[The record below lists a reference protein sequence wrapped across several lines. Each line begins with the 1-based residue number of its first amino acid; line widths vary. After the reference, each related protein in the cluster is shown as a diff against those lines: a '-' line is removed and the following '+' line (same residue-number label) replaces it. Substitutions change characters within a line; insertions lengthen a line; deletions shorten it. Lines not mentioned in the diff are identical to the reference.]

1 MTDLRFQA
9 STTMADFPAFPGLEG
24 LLGLAQRNGIDIRTT
39 LLRVL
44 TDLYVQI
51 PAHPPEEELQYIEH
65 VLRFISAVDVPT
77 RAALAKHLSSYPQAP
92 RALIERL
99 ARDVVEVAEPIL
111 KHSPD
116 LTESDLAAIVTECGS
131 AHAEVIAKRGQ
142 STASEEAAVTA
153 AAELCE
159 LFFAAGGRE
168 RRLILMNL
176 EYASAPA
183 VELPASLQRADI
195 WRLEAAALAH
205 NSGAVMR
212 ELERALGV
220 SYAQAR
226 RIVNDELGDPIVA
239 AAKAMNLPAD
249 VLERVIL
256 FLNPVIGQSVAR
268 VYELSTLYSEIS
280 GDAARRLIAILR
292 DADPALQKT
301 GRPDGQ
307 PWQHAADS
315 ARRVLSEIS
324 QLRAPHR
331 GTSLVQR
338 TARAGSDWRQF

>member
-1 MTDLRFQA
+1 M
-9 STTMADFPAFPGLEG
+9 
-24 LLGLAQRNGIDIRTT
+24 
-39 LLRVL
+39 

-51 PAHPPEEELQYIEH
+51 PAHPPEEELQYTEH
-65 VLRFISAVDVPT
+65 VLRFISAADVPT
-77 RAALAKHLSSYPQAP
+77 RAALAKRLSSYPQAP

-176 EYASAPA
+176 DYASAPA

-195 WRLEAAALAH
+195 WRPEAAALAH
-205 NSGAVMR
+205 NSGAAGVR

-220 SYAQAR
+220 SVAAQAR

-239 AAKAMNLPAD
+239 AAKAMNRGRC
-249 VLERVIL
+249 VERVIL
-256 FLNPVIGQSVAR
+256 FLDPVMDTSVAR
-268 VYELSTLYSEIS
+268 CL
-280 GDAARRLIAILR
+280 
-292 DADPALQKT
+292 
-301 GRPDGQ
+301 
-307 PWQHAADS
+307 
-315 ARRVLSEIS
+315 
-324 QLRAPHR
+324 
-331 GTSLVQR
+331 
-338 TARAGSDWRQF
+338 

>member
-1 MTDLRFQA
+1 
-9 STTMADFPAFPGLEG
+9 MADFPAIPGLEG
-24 LLGLAQRNGIDIRTT
+24 LFGLAQRNGIDIRTT

-44 TDLYVQI
+44 TDLYVQV
-51 PAHPPEEELQYIEH
+51 PAHPPEEELHYTEH
-65 VLRFISAVDVPT
+65 TLRLIGAADVPT
-77 RAALAKHLSSYPQAP
+77 RAALAKRLSSYPQAP
-92 RALIERL
+92 RAIIERL

-111 KHSPD
+111 KHSPC
-116 LTESDLAAIVTECGS
+116 LTESDLAVIVTECGA

-142 STASEEAAVTA
+142 STASEEAAVAA

-159 LFFAAGGRE
+159 LFFAAGRHE

-176 EYASAPA
+176 DYASAPA
-183 VELPASLQRADI
+183 AELPTSLQRADI

-226 RIVNDELGDPIVA
+226 RIVDDEFGDPMVA

-249 VLERVIL
+249 VLQRVLL
-256 FLNPVIGQSVAR
+256 FLNPVIGQSVDR

-280 GDAARRLIAILR
+280 VDAARRLIAILR
-292 DADPALQKT
+292 DADPPQRKT
-301 GRPDGQ
+301 SRPDGP

-315 ARRVLSEIS
+315 TRRVLSEIS
-324 QLRAPHR
+324 QPRVPHR
-331 GTSLVQR
+331 DPLLGQR
-338 TARAGSDWRQF
+338 PHAGSD